1 MNEKVTIIGGGLA
14 GSSAALA
21 LGKRGIKS
29 VLYEMRPRKMT
40 PAHSGGNLA
49 ELVCSNSMGSRETF
63 SANGL
68 LMAELAKLACPLLEI
83 ATKNTVPAGKA
94 LAIDRESFGREV
106 TSAIESNPFIELVR
120 DEISS
125 IPSDGFVIIAS
136 GPLTSDSLI
145 EDIKRITG
153 GSALYFFDAT
163 SPTVA
168 LDSIDILKA
177 FWGNRRDPNGADYLN
192 CPMNEVEFKAFCDAL
207 KDAERTEIRDF
218 EPDKLFEAC
227 LPVELLVQRDYEA
240 LRFGPLKPV
249 GLKDPNTGK
258 RPHAIVQ
265 LRREDSAGEYLNL
278 VGFQTRLKYAEQKR
292 VFSMIPALKNARWVR
307 LGHMHKNFYFDAPR
321 LLDEFLRLKS
331 DNRIFLAGQITGGEG
346 YLEAVSQGFSSACHI
361 AMMFRD
367 SEPMI
372 FPEVSLLGAFP
383 RALVSSKAECYQPQK
398 VSFGMLPPLNE
409 NIRGR
414 RPRREKLVARSISA
428 LDEFIE
434 KYKP

>member
-21 LGKRGIKS
+21 LARRGIQS

-68 LMAELAKLACPLLEI
+68 LMAELVKLSCPLLEI

-106 TSAIESNPFIELVR
+106 TSAIESNPFIELIR

-145 EDIKRITG
+145 EDMKRITG

-163 SPTVA
+163 SPTVT
-168 LDSIDILKA
+168 LDSIDMSKA
-177 FWGNRRDPNGADYLN
+177 FWGNRRDPDGADYLN
-192 CPMNEVEFKAFCDAL
+192 CPMNEIEFKAFCDAL

-227 LPVELLVQRDYEA
+227 LPVELLVQRDFEA

-258 RPHAIVQ
+258 RPHAVVQ

-278 VGFQTRLKYAEQKR
+278 VGFQTRLKYPEQKR
-292 VFSMIPALKNARWVR
+292 VFSMIPALKNARWVK

-346 YLEAVSQGFSSACHI
+346 YLEAVSQGFSSACYI

-383 RALVSSKAECYQPQK
+383 RALVNSKAECYQPQK
-398 VSFGMLPPLNE
+398 VSFGMLPPLDE

-414 RPRREKLVARSISA
+414 RPRREKLVARSFSA